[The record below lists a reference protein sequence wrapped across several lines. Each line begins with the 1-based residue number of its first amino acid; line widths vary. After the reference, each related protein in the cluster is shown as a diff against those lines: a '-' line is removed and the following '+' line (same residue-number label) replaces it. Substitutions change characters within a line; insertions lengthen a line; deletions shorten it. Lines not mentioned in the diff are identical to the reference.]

1 MSSQQLV
8 RRLLRVTD
16 YDAPPSVNPKTKRA
30 STTTTIDESS
40 PRPPPPKRQR
50 RRKHAVEEAI
60 TGSSE
65 SVMTEQEALD
75 WHVRTRLLNVDRQM
89 AVRGS
94 LHSNTR
100 AMDQSLQRLEAK
112 TTTKQQR
119 ASDTTLQ
126 SAVNA
131 IRTGSGSRRLPPQN
145 IPEPTFNKKRYAEE
159 TKRKKMDE
167 LKKAL
172 KSLER
177 DKKKKKKRKTKQSS

>member
-60 TGSSE
+60 TGSSD
-65 SVMTEQEALD
+65 SVVMTEQEALD

-100 AMDQSLQRLEAK
+100 AVDQSLQRLEAK
-112 TTTKQQR
+112 TTTKQR
-119 ASDTTLQ
+119 ASDTTIQ

>member
-1 MSSQQLV
+1 MQIALFGLEVSASDQGI
-8 RRLLRVTD
+8 R
-16 YDAPPSVNPKTKRA
+16 
-30 STTTTIDESS
+30 STTT
-40 PRPPPPKRQR
+40 K
-50 RRKHAVEEAI
+50 
-60 TGSSE
+60 
-65 SVMTEQEALD
+65 
-75 WHVRTRLLNVDRQM
+75 
-89 AVRGS
+89 
-94 LHSNTR
+94 
-100 AMDQSLQRLEAK
+100 
-112 TTTKQQR
+112 QR
-119 ASDTTLQ
+119 ASDTTIQ

>member
-30 STTTTIDESS
+30 STTTIDESKTS
-40 PRPPPPKRQR
+40 SQRPPPKRQR

-112 TTTKQQR
+112 TTTKQR

-159 TKRKKMDE
+159 KKRKKMDE

-177 DKKKKKKRKTKQSS
+177 DKKKKRKTK